1 MLAAHGDAEHRVHL
15 LEARR
20 RVVGPSVVG
29 GTFRLD
35 GGSRERLKRVEPFV
49 PLRPVPRRRLIVRAV
64 LGPLAWLV
72 GLLVAATVLHR
83 TRAIELGLLIAFVCV
98 VVSMLVLVVLRGGR
112 NREQRRY
119 GTSR

>member
-1 MLAAHGDAEHRVHL
+1 
-15 LEARR
+15 
-20 RVVGPSVVG
+20 
-29 GTFRLD
+29 
-35 GGSRERLKRVEPFV
+35 LKRVEPFV

-83 TRAIELGLLIAFVCV
+83 TRAIELGLLIAFVCL
-98 VVSMLVLVVLRGGR
+98 VVSMLVLVVVRGGR
-112 NREQRRY
+112 NREQRHY